1 MAYDAESD
9 LKYIEELGD
18 IPLTGPDLWADDTE
32 AKLEAA
38 ETAEAKL
45 EADVND
51 GQPIGEPRALHAK
64 AANAYA
70 SYLLFIGPE
79 HPEDALSGQ
88 MYGGS
93 GDDTMEFATEVHDVY
108 RSLRS
113 SIETSDADESSDDDN
128 IIFSA

>member
-9 LKYIEELGD
+9 LKYIEALGD

-51 GQPIGEPRALHAK
+51 GQPIDETTALHAK
-64 AANAYA
+64 ASNAYA

-88 MYGGS
+88 MYGGA

>member
-1 MAYDAESD
+1 MPYDAESD
-9 LKYIEELGD
+9 LKYIEGLDD
-18 IPLTGPDLWADDTE
+18 IPLTGPDLWADDTA
-32 AKLEAA
+32 AKLDKA

-51 GQPIGEPRALHAK
+51 GQPIDEATPLHAN

-88 MYGGS
+88 MYGGA

-128 IIFSA
+128 VIFSA

>member
-9 LKYIEELGD
+9 LKYIENLAD

-51 GQPIGEPRALHAK
+51 GQPIGEPEALHAK
-64 AANAYA
+64 ASNAYA

-88 MYGGS
+88 MYGGA

>member
-1 MAYDAESD
+1 MSYDAESD
-9 LKYIEELGD
+9 LKYIDALDD
-18 IPLTGPDLWADDTE
+18 IPLTGPDLWEGDTE
-32 AKLEAA
+32 AKLDKA
-38 ETAEAKL
+38 ETAESKL

-51 GQPIGEPRALHAK
+51 GVVIGDPTTLHAK

-88 MYGGS
+88 MYGGA

-113 SIETSDADESSDDDN
+113 SIETSDADESSDTTE
-128 IIFSA
+128 FVV